1 MKSTSNSVRGKLSRS
16 FDFWRRPLV
25 APHRD
30 VRPGLWGEQLE
41 ARAMLAGDTSADVQ
55 ITAEMLAKCDLDG
68 DGTLAPRDALMLVN
82 DLNAFGARAV
92 GDDPAVAL
100 ASDTLEPLGAAAD
113 INGDQQVSPSD
124 ALMVLNAL
132 ATADENDKVRVRLQ
146 VVDAQGNQLTT
157 VKVGDT
163 FFVRAYVQDI
173 RTAATGAFALY
184 TDIAYQADLAK
195 VNGAIAYS
203 ADYNSGKAGTTTTA
217 GLVDE
222 AGAFAG
228 LTPTGG
234 DEKLVFTV
242 PFTATAGGT
251 LTFAPDPADIKPA
264 HDILL
269 YGTNKA
275 VLNDEV
281 EFISASIQVTAE
293 TPPNITIADVTAAEG
308 NVDGQMKFTVTLSS
322 ASSGQVKVNYATQD
336 GTAVV
341 DQDYTATTGTITFEP
356 GETSKDILVPI
367 KGDAQAEPTETFR
380 LLLSAAVGGN
390 ITDAEAVGTIT
401 NDDGDPPVL
410 SVQDVSVRETSPGN
424 TTLLFVVTLSQ
435 ASSLPITV
443 TYATPGVTATAGS
456 DYTSLNGTLTFPANT
471 TSRQIAIQILSD
483 DIEEGTETFAFN
495 LSNALNAVIGRGE
508 AIGTI
513 LDNDQSVRASI
524 ANKASVNEGDTGNTD
539 AVVEITLS
547 QAASADVVIKYHT
560 EDNTAKAGTDYVAQ
574 VAGQIVIAAGKTTG
588 EIRVPVIGNTT
599 AEGNRTFRIRL
610 DDAGIAGLDGSISN
624 VTILDD
630 DRGISISNA
639 AAAFEGNDGT
649 TKLTYTVTLSKAS
662 TEAVTVAYSTADG
675 TATAGADYVAQS
687 GTLTF
692 EAGQTSKTIVVVVNG
707 DTIDETDETV
717 LVNLSNPTGGYGIVD
732 GQGVGTITDDDGPA
746 LPSISIT
753 NTPTVVEGDS
763 GTVELIFVIELSSAS
778 TTAVTVQYA
787 TQDGSAGGPDYQP
800 LSDTLTFNP
809 GETRKEVKVLVNG
822 DTLDENPETVALNLS
837 NATGATIA
845 TPQALGVILDDDP
858 AVSVSISDA
867 QIVEG
872 NSGTKVLEF
881 EVTLSKASGLPI
893 TFNYATVDGTATA
906 GSDYVSKAGTV
917 DFAPGETS
925 KKIQVTIN
933 GDTDVEPNETFFVN
947 LSGTTFATIE
957 DGKATGTIT
966 DDDGVPTISISDQS
980 VTEGNSGTKVIE
992 FTVNLSSAATENV
1005 TVNFATADGSAIAG
1019 TDYVAKTGTV
1029 TFAPGVTS
1037 QKIQITI
1044 NGDTVVEGDETFVVN
1059 LTNPSGATIADAQAT
1074 GTITNDDS
1082 VLPTISISNP
1092 TIAEGNSGTTKLS
1105 YIVTLSAAQTTAVSV
1120 DFATGNGTA
1129 TAGSDYVS
1137 QSGTITFEPGQ
1148 TSKTIEVVVNGD
1160 TTVEPNETVLVIL
1173 SNAEGATISD
1183 GQGEGTITNDD
1194 TGNQATLSINDMSVT
1209 EGDSGEVDMTFTV
1222 TLSAAQ
1228 TGPVTVQYSTV
1239 EDTAQ
1244 VEVDYV
1250 GNSGTLTFAAGVLTQ
1265 TITVKIKGDTLA
1277 EGDERL
1283 FVRLFGATGA
1293 TISDAEGI
1301 GTILDG
1307 DDDAL
1312 TLTIDN
1318 VSQNEGDNNA
1328 ASQFV
1333 FTVRL
1338 NRASSERV
1346 TVQYA
1351 TADITA
1357 SSTSGDTQDYQPQA
1371 LTTLTFEPGETVK
1384 QFTVL
1389 VRGDARYEIDEQFAV
1404 NLSNPTGAGLGR
1416 SKGVGTILNDEA
1428 QPTVS
1433 IGDVVV
1439 NEFTGK
1445 ASEATFTV
1453 FLSRSSGVDTK
1464 VSYSTA
1470 NGTATAGEDY
1480 TSKTDFVIIPA
1491 GQTSATFTIQILND
1505 TKANEP
1511 EETFFVNLSNPT
1523 NATIGDGQG
1532 IGTIRDVGADGVKDA
1547 RYSIRITDAN
1557 GQPINTLIP
1566 GQEFFL
1572 EVYVEDLRESP
1583 RGTES
1588 AYADV
1593 LFNHNLVSINGAL
1606 VYNPAYNLGQSG
1618 NTTGTSGLIDEAGA
1632 VSLTPLGPRPVM
1644 VFKVPMKAGN
1654 TTGTVNFTING
1665 ADENAHLTVMSGTN
1679 LALLQD
1685 ELDFVGAS
1693 LQIANVPTV
1702 SIADQQI
1709 IEGNTGTKEMVF
1721 TLTLS
1726 AASTTAVSV
1735 TASTAPNT
1743 ASSGIDFVPKS
1754 GETITFEPGQTS
1766 KTFTVVINGD
1776 TLDEGAAET
1785 FFVNLTAVGN
1795 AAISDGQ
1802 ATGTITDDDN
1812 APTVSVAD
1820 TSVTEGNSG
1829 QTNLVFTITL
1839 SAPSALPITVAYATT
1854 AGTATAGTDFENA
1867 NGTVTIQPGQTSATV
1882 NVRVIGDAVFEP
1894 NETLTLTL
1902 SNGVN
1907 VTIADGTAIGTILN
1921 DDTEAATPGRVSGT
1935 VFLDTNRNGAKDSNE
1950 KGLAGVTVRLTGT
1963 TLTGLTVNQS
1973 RTTDANGAFAFE
1985 SIAPGNYQLIET
1997 QPGFYSDGVEVPGTA
2012 GHKGSPA
2019 NDTFSIGLTSN
2030 MNANNYLFA
2039 EAGLRPEFVSKR
2051 HSIASLT
2058 AQDILNTV
2066 VSTSSGFWYSLDG
2079 GVASLK
2085 AAASTAKGNVS
2096 LELYDANLN
2105 KLASSASGSSAE
2117 LNYETS
2123 ADQTYFLKVGGNSK
2137 DATLRVSADVVQDG
2151 DTVTVQGSSGDDVI
2165 EFSAGDTLRITVNG
2179 QTHEYDRSSVNRVV
2193 VNGNGGNDQ
2202 AMLVGSSGNEN
2213 VNLTRGFATIDGA
2226 GYSVAV
2232 NNVAQIRVN
2241 GGGGVDAVSLHDSV
2255 FDDQFNATGN
2265 LMTLQREGDYY
2276 LAAWGFEMAKVT
2288 TLSSGT
2294 DSDKKEVGAIDF
2306 ALAFDGDWS

>member
-1 MKSTSNSVRGKLSRS
+1 MKSTSNSVRGKLFRS

-25 APHRD
+25 APHRE

-55 ITAEMLAKCDLDG
+55 ITAEMLAKCDVDA

-82 DLNAFGARAV
+82 DLNAFGARAL

-100 ASDTLEPLGAAAD
+100 ASDSLTPLGAAAD

-132 ATADENDKVRVRLQ
+132 ATADANDKVRVRLQ
-146 VVDAQGNQLTT
+146 VVDAQGNQLAS

-173 RTAATGAFALY
+173 RATATGAFAVY
-184 TDIAYQADLAK
+184 TDIAYQADFAK
-195 VNGAIAYS
+195 VNGAITYS
-203 ADYNSGKAGTTTTA
+203 ADYTSGKAGTTTTA

-228 LTPTGG
+228 LTPTGA

-242 PFTATAGGT
+242 PFTATAAGT
-251 LTFAPDPADIKPA
+251 LTFAPDPADTKPA

-269 YGTNKA
+269 YGTNTA

-281 EFISASIQVTAE
+281 EFVSASIQVTAE
-293 TPPNITIADVTAAEG
+293 TPPNITIADVSAAEG
-308 NVDGQMKFTVTLSS
+308 NAAGEMKFTVTLSA
-322 ASSGQVKVNYATQD
+322 ASSGQVTVNYATQD
-336 GTAVV
+336 GTAV
-341 DQDYTATTGTITFEP
+341 DGQDYTSSTGTLTFAP
-356 GETSKDILVPI
+356 GETSKTITVPI
-367 KGDAQAEPTETFR
+367 LGDGQAEPDETFR
-380 LLLSAAVGGN
+380 VLLSGAAGGN

-401 NDDGDPPVL
+401 NDDGAPPTL
-410 SVQDVSVRETSPGN
+410 SVEDVTVRETSPGN
-424 TTLLFVVTLSQ
+424 TTMLFIVKLSQ
-435 ASSLPITV
+435 ASTLPVTV
-443 TYATPGVTATAGS
+443 TYATPGITATAGS
-456 DYTSLNGTLTFPANT
+456 DYTSLNGSLTIPAGQ
-471 TSRQIAIQILSD
+471 TSRQVAIQILSD
-483 DIEEGTETFAFN
+483 DIPEGTETFGFN
-495 LSNALNAVIGRGE
+495 LSNALNAVIGDGE
-508 AIGTI
+508 AIGAI
-513 LDNDQSVRASI
+513 LDNDQEVRVNI

-539 AVVEITLS
+539 AVVQVTLS
-547 QAASADVVIKYHT
+547 QAATADVVIKYHT

-574 VAGQIVIAAGKTTG
+574 AAGQIVIAAGQTTG

-599 AEGNRTFRIRL
+599 AQANRSFRIRL
-610 DDAGIAGLDGSISN
+610 DDAGIAGLDSTIAN
-624 VTILDD
+624 VTIVDD
-630 DRGISISNA
+630 DLGISIGNA
-639 AAAFEGNDGT
+639 VSVIEGNDGT
-649 TKLTYTVTLSKAS
+649 VSLIYTVSLSKAS
-662 TEAVTVAYSTADG
+662 TETVTVNFATADG

-692 EAGQTSKTIVVVVNG
+692 APGETSKTVTVVVNG
-707 DTIDETDETV
+707 DTVDEADETV
-717 LVNLSNPTGGYGIVD
+717 LVNLTAPTGGYGLVD
-732 GQGVGTITDDDGPA
+732 AQGTGTITDDDGPA
-746 LPSISIT
+746 LPTISIT
-753 NTPTVVEGDS
+753 NTPTVTEGDS
-763 GTVELIFVIELSSAS
+763 GTVELVFTITLSAAS

-787 TQDGSAGGPDYQP
+787 SQDGNAGGPDYQP
-800 LSDTLTFNP
+800 TSGTLTFAP
-809 GETRKEVKVLVNG
+809 GETTKEVKILVNG
-822 DTLDENPETVALNLS
+822 DTLDENNESVALNLS

-845 TPQALGVILDDDP
+845 TPQGLGFILDDDP
-858 AVSVSISDA
+858 QVSASISDA

-872 NSGTKVLEF
+872 NSGTTVLEF
-881 EVTLSKASGLPI
+881 TVSLSKASGLPI
-893 TFNYATVDGTATA
+893 TFNYATADGTATA
-906 GSDYVSKAGTV
+906 GSDYVAATGTV
-917 DFAPGETS
+917 SFAPGETS

-933 GDTDVEPNETFFVN
+933 GDTTVEPTETFLVN
-947 LSGTTFATIE
+947 LSGTTFASIA
-957 DGKATGTIT
+957 DGQATGTIT
-966 DDDGVPTISISDQS
+966 DDDGVPTISIADQS
-980 VTEGNSGTKVIE
+980 ISEGNSGTKVLE
-992 FTVNLSSAATENV
+992 FTVTLSSAATGNV
-1005 TVNFATADGSAIAG
+1005 TVNYATADGSAIAG
-1019 TDYVAKTGTV
+1019 NDYVAKTGTV
-1029 TFAPGVTS
+1029 TFAAGETS
-1037 QKIQITI
+1037 KKIQVTI
-1044 NGDTVVEGDETFVVN
+1044 NGDTVVEGDETFLVN
-1059 LTNPSGATIADAQAT
+1059 LTNPTGATIADAQAT

-1082 VLPTISISNP
+1082 VLPTLNISNP
-1092 TIAEGNSGTTKLS
+1092 TVAEGNSGTTKLS
-1105 YIVTLSAAQTTAVSV
+1105 FVVTLSAAQTTAVTV

-1129 TAGSDYVS
+1129 TAGSDYVT
-1137 QSGTITFEPGQ
+1137 QTGTITFAPGQ
-1148 TSKTIEVVVNGD
+1148 TSKTIEIVVSGD

-1173 SNAEGATISD
+1173 SNAQGATIAD

-1194 TGNQATLSINDMSVT
+1194 TGNQATLSINDVSVS
-1209 EGDSGEVDMTFTV
+1209 EGNSGEVDMKFTV

-1244 VEVDYV
+1244 VELDYV
-1250 GNSGTLTFAAGVLTQ
+1250 GASGTLTFAAGET
-1265 TITVKIKGDTLA
+1265 TKEIIVKIKGDTLA
-1277 EGDERL
+1277 EGNERL

-1293 TISDAEGI
+1293 TIADAEGV
-1301 GTILDG
+1301 GTIQD
-1307 DDDAL
+1307 DNDDAL
-1312 TLTIDN
+1312 TITIDD
-1318 VSQNEGDNNA
+1318 VSQNEGDNNTA
-1328 ASQFV
+1328 TQFV

-1338 NRASSERV
+1338 SRASDQAVSV
-1346 TVQYA
+1346 HYS
-1351 TADITA
+1351 TADISA
-1357 SSTSGDTQDYQPQA
+1357 LSTSGDTQDYQSQPD
-1371 LTTLTFEPGETVK
+1371 TTLTFAAGETVK

-1389 VRGDARYEIDEQFAV
+1389 VRGDARYEINEQFAV
-1404 NLSNPTGAGLGR
+1404 NLSSPTGAELGR
-1416 SKGVGTILNDEA
+1416 TKALGTILNDDA

-1445 ASEATFTV
+1445 GSEATFTV

-1464 VSYSTA
+1464 VFYSTA
-1470 NGTATAGEDY
+1470 DGTATAGQDY
-1480 TSKTDFVIIPA
+1480 TSKNDFVIVPA
-1491 GQTSATFTIQILND
+1491 GQTSVTFTVSILND
-1505 TKANEP
+1505 STANEP
-1511 EETFFVNLSNPT
+1511 EETFFVNLANPS
-1523 NATIGDGQG
+1523 NATIGDGQAV
-1532 IGTIRDVGADGVKDA
+1532 GTIRDVGADGTKDA

-1566 GQEFFL
+1566 GQSFFL
-1572 EVYVEDLRESP
+1572 EVYVEDLRAMP
-1583 RGTES
+1583 IGTES

-1593 LFNHNLVSINGAL
+1593 LFNNNLVSVNGAI
-1606 VYNPAYNLGQSG
+1606 VYNPAYNLGQAG
-1618 NTTGTSGLIDEAGA
+1618 DTATTAGLIDEAGA
-1632 VSLTPLGPRPVM
+1632 VSLTSLGPRPVM
-1644 VFKVPMKAGN
+1644 VFKVPMKAGS

-1665 ADENAHLTVMSGTN
+1665 ADATEHFTVMSGTN

-1709 IEGNTGTKEMVF
+1709 VEGNSGTKEMVF

-1726 AASTTAVSV
+1726 AASTTAISV
-1735 TASTAPNT
+1735 TASTAPNS

-1754 GETITFEPGQTS
+1754 GETITFAPGETT

-1776 TLDEGAAET
+1776 TLDEGASET
-1785 FFVNLTAVGN
+1785 FFVNLTAVGT

-1812 APTVSVAD
+1812 PPTISVAD
-1820 TSVTEGNSG
+1820 ATVVEGNSG
-1829 QTNLVFTITL
+1829 QSNLAFVITL
-1839 SAPSALPITVAYATT
+1839 SAPSSLPVTVTYTTT
-1854 AGTATAGTDFENA
+1854 AGTATAGTDFESISS
-1867 NGTVTIQPGQTSATV
+1867 TVTIQPGQTSATV
-1882 NVRVIGDAVFEP
+1882 NVRVIGDAIFEP
-1894 NETLTLTL
+1894 NETLTFTL
-1902 SNGVN
+1902 SNPTN
-1907 VTIADGTAIGTILN
+1907 ATLADGTATGTITN
-1921 DDTEAATPGRVSGT
+1921 DDTEAATPGRIAGT
-1935 VFLDTNRNGAKDSNE
+1935 VFLDTNRSGGMESNE
-1950 KGLAGVTVRLTGT
+1950 KGLAGVTVRITGA

-1985 SIAPGNYQLIET
+1985 NIAPGNYQLIET
-1997 QPGFYSDGVEVPGTA
+1997 QPGFYSDGVEVA
-2012 GHKGSPA
+2012 GAAGNKGSSV
-2019 NDTFSIGLTSN
+2019 NDTFSIGLTSS

-2051 HSIASLT
+2051 NSIASLT

-2085 AAASTAKGNVS
+2085 AAASTAKGSVS

-2123 ADQTYFLKVGGNSK
+2123 ADQTYFLKVGGTSK

-2165 EFSAGDTLRITVNG
+2165 EFTAGDTLRITVNG
-2179 QTHEYDRSSVNRVV
+2179 QTHEYDRATVNRVV

-2241 GGGGVDAVSLHDSV
+2241 GGGGVDSVSLHDSV
-2255 FDDQFNATGN
+2255 FNDQFNASGN
-2265 LMTLQREGDYY
+2265 LMTLQRDGDYY

-2288 TLSSGT
+2288 TLASAT
-2294 DSDKKEVGAIDF
+2294 DSDTKEVGAIDF